1 MADKARRDIGGA
13 RWDLETSDGVVCS
26 SAGRKELKLKCKMRA
41 SLTGSNR
48 LCQEGFQASWH
59 DSDTF

>member
-26 SAGRKELKLKCKMRA
+26 SAGRKELKFTCSERVM
-41 SLTGSNR
+41 
-48 LCQEGFQASWH
+48 
-59 DSDTF
+59 